1 LTVLEDKCVRR
12 VEAAE
17 HSVDV
22 RIIATTNRDLES
34 HQRQSFARISYR
46 LAVFHLHIPP
56 LREHPEDVPE
66 IAEYFVGKFCRR
78 PVRIPGKHLQ
88 RMMEYP
94 WPGNIRELRNII
106 ERASLLLQGDV
117 MEPANLLFAA
127 DPDLPQSSKHERP
140 ADTQGII
147 PLQELSRQQI
157 MLALKA
163 CSGNKSLTA
172 RTLGISLSTLKR
184 KLAEMSLSSH

>member
-1 LTVLEDKCVRR
+1 
-12 VEAAE
+12 
-17 HSVDV
+17 
-22 RIIATTNRDLES
+22 
-34 HQRQSFARISYR
+34 
-46 LAVFHLHIPP
+46 
-56 LREHPEDVPE
+56 
-66 IAEYFVGKFCRR
+66 
-78 PVRIPGKHLQ
+78 
-88 RMMEYP
+88 MMEYP

-140 ADTQGII
+140 ADTRGIL